1 MWPFS
6 ILDLVQR
13 VFVVG
18 VLSALLFSACGGGSL
33 SLSEYSDEVAEL
45 LRRVDSRLDAHA
57 EQLLA
62 SPPDVAAT
70 QALVDDIVAGAHE
83 IVDGIDALEPPE
95 EVAELH
101 AALLEILVPLLSA
114 QEAWAAF
121 AKTVTTIEELDQVW
135 EGPEAQAVGAA
146 GLEAVDLCYAA
157 QDHIDATRDREALE
171 DVPWIPAELKEVVR
185 VSFNCGE

>member
-1 MWPFS
+1 M
-6 ILDLVQR
+6 
-13 VFVVG
+13 FVVG

-33 SLSEYSDEVAEL
+33 SLSEYSEEVAEL
-45 LRRVDSRLDAHA
+45 LRRVDSRLDAQA

-135 EGPEAQAVGAA
+135 EGPEAQAVQAA

-171 DVPWIPAELKEVVR
+171 DVPWIPVELKEVVR

>member
-1 MWPFS
+1 VWSFS
-6 ILDLVQR
+6 ILDLMQR

-33 SLSEYSDEVAEL
+33 SLSEYSDEGAAL
-45 LRRVDSRLDAHA
+45 FRRVDARLDAHA

-70 QALVDDIVAGAHE
+70 QAFLDEMVVGYHE
-83 IVDGIDALEPPE
+83 LVDGIDVLEPPE

-101 AALLEILVPLLSA
+101 AALQEILASLLSA
-114 QEAWAAF
+114 HEAWAAF
-121 AKTVTTIEELDQVW
+121 AKTVLTIEELDQVW
-135 EGPEAQAVGAA
+135 EGPEAQAVQAA
-146 GLEAVDLCYAA
+146 RLEAVDLCYAA